1 MISARDAT
9 DVASVARSSEKDA
22 VRSKFSD
29 IFQVDKSCDSFP
41 IYDINDISNDISV
54 AGRLS
59 APEHV
64 RFFESIGAPEHVVE
78 TLRYGH
84 KPVLIGEVP
93 QLSLLQT

>member
-9 DVASVARSSEKDA
+9 DVASVAGSSEKDA

-64 RFFESIGAPEHVVE
+64 RFF
-78 TLRYGH
+78 
-84 KPVLIGEVP
+84 
-93 QLSLLQT
+93 